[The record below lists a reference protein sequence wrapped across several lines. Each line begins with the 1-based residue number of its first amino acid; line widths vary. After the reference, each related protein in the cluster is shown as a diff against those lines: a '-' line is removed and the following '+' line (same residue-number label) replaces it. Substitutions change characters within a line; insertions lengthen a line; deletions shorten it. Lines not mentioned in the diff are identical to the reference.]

1 VAKSAYPDHTIP
13 SSPYLC
19 GEIEGSRLHHW
30 LPTPLGAH
38 LLCGTRF
45 LASAC
50 SWEAPYQN
58 CAFWH
63 IAQTA
68 YLCCCLGLLAGSEL
82 PRTPSWRSSKKPL
95 HSNHDLTSRLSH
107 SLLLCASAGDPGG
120 RTRGIGEPT
129 LRRRVLPP
137 GTGTPHHHSHSFTVP
152 GFPPARVVSPRLGA
166 LSALPCET

>member
-1 VAKSAYPDHTIP
+1 MS
-13 SSPYLC
+13 C
-19 GEIEGSRLHHW
+19 GSRLHHW

-82 PRTPSWRSSKKPL
+82 SEKAQKAKFAEA
-95 HSNHDLTSRLSH
+95 HFYEV
-107 SLLLCASAGDPGG
+107 G
-120 RTRGIGEPT
+120 
-129 LRRRVLPP
+129 
-137 GTGTPHHHSHSFTVP
+137 
-152 GFPPARVVSPRLGA
+152 
-166 LSALPCET
+166 